1 MKTYLDLKSWNRQAH
16 FEFYRHFD
24 EPFFGLCVDIDCGR
38 VLQWCKA
45 QNQSFYLFY
54 VHKIAQVVN
63 EIESF
68 RYRLE
73 GEQVAVYDEVAMGA
87 TVDRADGSFGFS
99 FIPFVQD
106 FHEFARGAEAEFA
119 RVRARTDLEP
129 SNGTDNVIHFSA
141 VPWVKFTALSH
152 ARRFSTSDSCPKISV
167 GKVTKVPAFDAAG
180 DLVQKQVMPVSVHGH
195 HALMDG
201 ADIARFM
208 HRLEVLFAE
217 V

>member
-1 MKTYLDLKSWNRQAH
+1 MKSYLDLAHWHRRAH

-24 EPFFGLCVDIDCGR
+24 EPFFGFCVEVDCGR
-38 VLQWCKA
+38 ALQWCKA

-63 EIESF
+63 ELKPF

-73 GEQVAVYDEVAMGA
+73 GEQVAVYDEVAIGA

-99 FIPFVQD
+99 FIPYTPDFQTFV
-106 FHEFARGAEAEFA
+106 EGAEAEFA
-119 RVRARTDLEP
+119 RVRARSDLEP

-152 ARRFSTSDSCPKISV
+152 ARRFSGEDSCPKVSV
-167 GKVTKVPAFDAAG
+167 GKVTRIPAFDETG
-180 DLVQKQVMPVSVHGH
+180 DIVQKQVMPVSVHGH

-208 HRLEVLFAE
+208 QRLEALFAE